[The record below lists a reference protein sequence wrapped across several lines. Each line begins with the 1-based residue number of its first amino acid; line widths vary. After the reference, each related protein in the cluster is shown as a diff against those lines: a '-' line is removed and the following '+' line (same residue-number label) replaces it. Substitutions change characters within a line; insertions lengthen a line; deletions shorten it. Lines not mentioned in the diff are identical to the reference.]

1 MNNNEVVQPVSLTPN
16 DCSKLMMDMASHT
29 QQMTM
34 PEIKRNIL
42 VSGRDEMR
50 QFAMLRLT
58 RSFNHVPTW
67 SERDSIDFLLP
78 CPLESAEPPERKFD
92 WTFGRITQMWRVFGA
107 GGSRVEI
114 PAGHFNGIRRGLQ
127 AQVSGSPVDIAKWEP
142 DEAFYDRYKFG
153 KSESAGSEN
162 VVLAAAAGVGTTRIV
177 LPENYLQFR
186 TLEVSVVG
194 EDDKVFFDIRS
205 LGVGNNTYTRQPGAV
220 EFQFSWDISSR
231 TLSITSPPAGAPNI
245 SAATLKTALG
255 QATSG
260 EDLLVIEYCY
270 TTGDDATH
278 LPGEILD
285 EYGELIWR
293 GALRRLP
300 DKYLVDSRGM
310 VDSNYM
316 RREARA
322 VWRQQGGV
330 GIYPGSS
337 LIGNPT
343 TGGRYYGNSA

>member
-1 MNNNEVVQPVSLTPN
+1 MNNNEVVQPVSLTPD
-16 DCSKLMMDMASHT
+16 DCSQLMTDMASHT

-34 PEIKRNIL
+34 EEVKRNIL

-50 QFAMLRLT
+50 QFAMLRLK

-67 SERDSIDFLLP
+67 SERDSIDFYLP
-78 CPLESAEPPERKFD
+78 CPLESAEPPARKFD
-92 WTFGRITQMWRVFGA
+92 WTFGRITQIWRVFGS
-107 GGSRVEI
+107 GGNRVEV
-114 PAGHFNGIRRGLQ
+114 PAGHFNGIRRGLR
-127 AQVSGSPVDIAKWEP
+127 AHVSGSPVDIAKWEP
-142 DEAFYDRYKFG
+142 DEAFYDCYKFG
-153 KSESAGSEN
+153 KSDVEGSEN
-162 VVLAAAAGVGTTRIV
+162 VVLAAAAGVGTTTIT
-177 LPENYLQFR
+177 LPGDYLQFR

-194 EDDKVFFDIRS
+194 EEDKVLFDIRS
-205 LGVGNNTYTRQPGAV
+205 LGVGDNTYTRNPGAV
-220 EFQFSWDISSR
+220 ELQFSWNLSAR

-255 QATSG
+255 QTTSG
-260 EDLLVIEYCY
+260 EDLLVVEYCY
-270 TTGDDATH
+270 TTGDNATH
-278 LPGEILD
+278 LPREILE

-300 DKYLVDSRGM
+300 DKYLVDRREM

-343 TGGRYYGNSA
+343 GGRYYGNST